1 MDPDWTGNLKDGSVE
16 VYSASSLAAT
26 GTQDAVDKAIT
37 DLKEKNINVFDTSK
51 FTVNG
56 ETLTT
61 YKADVDTDENF
72 EGDTEAISDGYFH
85 ESEYRSAPYFNLII
99 DGISIVEGND
109 ISNNETEVSDNSI
122 VFSDTELQKSD
133 TLESDTTQ
141 NGTNPISQN
150 SIVTTNNKGLS
161 KGGIIGI
168 TIPLILVTVV
178 VFIASI
184 FAGNA
189 GGAAVATGA
198 TAVSVGGANA
208 GNAGSIHDAS
218 VHKMNVQF

>member
-1 MDPDWTGNLKDGSVE
+1 MYL
-16 VYSASSLAAT
+16 
-26 GTQDAVDKAIT
+26 I
-37 DLKEKNINVFDTSK
+37 
-51 FTVNG
+51 
-56 ETLTT
+56 
-61 YKADVDTDENF
+61 ENF

-133 TLESDTTQ
+133 TLDSDTTQ